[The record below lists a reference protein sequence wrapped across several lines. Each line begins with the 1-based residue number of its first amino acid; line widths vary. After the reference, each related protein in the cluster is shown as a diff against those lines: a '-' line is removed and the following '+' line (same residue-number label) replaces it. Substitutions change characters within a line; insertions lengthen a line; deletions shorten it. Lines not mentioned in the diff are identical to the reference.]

1 MTVYYYIAQ
10 GSPEQASEICK
21 KYGFFQASDISKM
34 ADSLEMIVA
43 QGGED
48 SFKEVMDLHPDKE
61 AILELFEKKS
71 LQQPN
76 KVGDCGCK
84 NSSFKNRRRLANAGG
99 RQFANADGKNIA
111 TQTNTYILIG
121 ALVVSLAI
129 ISSIKKG

>member
-1 MTVYYYIAQ
+1 MPVYFYIAQ
-10 GSPEQASEICK
+10 VSPEKASEICK
-21 KYGFFQASDISKM
+21 KYGFFQASDTAKL
-34 ADSLEMIVA
+34 ADVLEMIVA
-43 QGGED
+43 QGGEE
-48 SFKEVMDLHPDKE
+48 SFKEVMELHPDKE

-71 LQQPN
+71 LEQPN

-99 RQFANADGKNIA
+99 RRLTNANGNIA

-121 ALVVSLAI
+121 ALVVSIAI

>member
-1 MTVYYYIAQ
+1 
-10 GSPEQASEICK
+10 
-21 KYGFFQASDISKM
+21 
-34 ADSLEMIVA
+34 MIVA
-43 QGGED
+43 QGGEE
-48 SFKEVMDLHPDKE
+48 SFKEVMELHPDKE

-71 LQQPN
+71 LEQPN

-99 RQFANADGKNIA
+99 RRLANANGNIA

-121 ALVVSLAI
+121 ALVVSIAI